1 MRRFLFLL
9 LGVVAMTT
17 FSCVD
22 RYEEVEVRKSVIPH
36 TFAEDLC
43 IVNKFMVIDTVNYSY
58 SVSITDSIILAEG
71 IFEDNLIPIF
81 ENIDELNEKVKE
93 SIRKG
98 EVTTLL
104 LSTGKGFKSYTVGS
118 SNKLS
123 FKDEKASSNSFVAT
137 RGYPSLSFYGGD
149 WNLSSASFEGSDRI
163 TSSFS
168 VNYCRGYWRTSFTCY
183 TGASS
188 YGDTFTMY
196 SSGTTNGKINRYWWI
211 TNGGQSSYSWNFS
224 AKGPVGGEAA
234 GMVRFADTID

>member
-9 LGVVAMTT
+9 LGVVAMAT

-36 TFAEDLC
+36 TFAEDLR

-81 ENIDELNEKVKE
+81 ENIDELNEKIKE

-104 LSTGKGFKSYTVGS
+104 LSTGKEFKSYTIGS
-118 SNKLS
+118 SNELS
-123 FKDEKASSNSFVAT
+123 FKDEKASSNSFVTT

-149 WNLSSASFEGSDRI
+149 WDLSSVSFEGSDRI

-168 VNYCRGYWRTSFTCY
+168 VNYCRGYWQVSFTCY
-183 TGASS
+183 TGTSS
-188 YGDTFTMY
+188 HGAIRLRCIVRVLLMEGLI
-196 SSGTTNGKINRYWWI
+196 GT
-211 TNGGQSSYSWNFS
+211 GGLRMEGNLRILGISQLKVPW
-224 AKGPVGGEAA
+224 V
-234 GMVRFADTID
+234 VRLLEW

>member
-9 LGVVAMTT
+9 LGVVAMAT

-36 TFAEDLC
+36 TFAEDLR

-81 ENIDELNEKVKE
+81 ENIDELNEKIKE

-104 LSTGKGFKSYTVGS
+104 LSTGKEFKSYTIGS
-118 SNKLS
+118 SNELS
-123 FKDEKASSNSFVAT
+123 FKDEKASSNSFVTT

-149 WNLSSASFEGSDRI
+149 WDLSSVSFEGSDRI

-168 VNYCRGYWRTSFTCY
+168 VNYCRGYWQVSFTCY
-183 TGASS
+183 TGTSS
-188 YGDTFTMY
+188 HGDTFTMY
-196 SSGTTNGKINRYWWI
+196 SSSTTNGRVNRYWRI
-211 TNGGQSSYSWNFS
+211 TNGGQSPYSWNFS
-224 AKGPVGGEAA
+224 TKGPVGGEAS
-234 GMVRFADTID
+234 GVVRFADAC